1 VESGR
6 IGDWFRAHSNR
17 STPESEPPGS
27 CRPIRVTFHS
37 VIVRAAVVPYPPLLV
52 PELVVADVPEVCSVR
67 RTCVAAATMLA
78 KGSRRWIAVA
88 PGFGEVA
95 DDSAG
100 TFRGFGVD
108 VRVRLDEDT
117 EGDLDPDLPV
127 PVLIAAWLRE
137 QARALRVSVH
147 LVAPDAT
154 IMECRALAERIAD
167 EADGPVGLLVL
178 GDGSPRHGDRAPS
191 RPDDR
196 ARGFDDAVH
205 KALANADPEA
215 LLALDQQLAAE
226 LGAEGR
232 APWQVLAGLGGEW
245 TCVKS
250 ELMVPYG
257 VAYHVAVWDPVMP

>member
-1 VESGR
+1 M
-6 IGDWFRAHSNR
+6 
-17 STPESEPPGS
+17 
-27 CRPIRVTFHS
+27 
-37 VIVRAAVVPYPPLLV
+37 IVRAAVVPYPPLLI
-52 PELVVADVPEVCSVR
+52 PELVVADVPEVRSVR
-67 RTCVAAATMLA
+67 RTCVAAASLLA
-78 KGSRRWIAVA
+78 QRSPRWIAIA

-100 TFRGFGVD
+100 TFRGFGAD

-117 EGDLDPDLPV
+117 EGDLDPNLPL

-154 IMECRALAERIAD
+154 ILECRALAEVVAN
-167 EADGPVGLLVL
+167 EADGPVGLLIL
-178 GDGSPRHGDRAPS
+178 GDGSPRHGDRAPA
-191 RPDDR
+191 RPDER
-196 ARGFDDAVH
+196 APGFDDAVH

-215 LLALDQQLAAE
+215 LLTLDHQLAAE
-226 LGAEGR
+226 LGVEGR

-245 TCVKS
+245 KCIKS
-250 ELMVPYG
+250 DLQMPYG